1 MKLYNSLGQKYQY
14 LELKDNSIKIYLCG
28 PTVQSPPHLGHG
40 KSVVSFDVLIRYL
53 RSLNQK
59 VTYVRNITDIEDKII
74 DKALEENISFEEI
87 SKRNSLIFKKTYA
100 DLNCLEPDFEPEATK
115 YIGEIL
121 NLIDLLVDKG
131 YAYHSPSGVYFSVN
145 KYSRYME
152 LSNRKLDDT
161 VSGERINLEED
172 KESKEDFAL
181 WKSSKEGEPY
191 WESKWGNGRPGWHIE
206 CSAMVASIL
215 GTEIDIHC
223 GGNDLIFPH
232 HENEIAQSQAGYDV
246 ETFSNFWLHN
256 GMLQLAGE
264 KMAKSTGHVKP
275 LLEYIEIYGGEV
287 IRFFYLRSHYRS
299 PQEFSEELL
308 KESRTTLNRI
318 KYFVGNNIT
327 EEIDDNLIEKFNL
340 IMDDDLNTPKAIA
353 LIFNIIKDTKRS
365 DKDSVVIKNTIGKI
379 MSVLGFDLNDQ
390 YNDFEKINLKDLV
403 DEFYL
408 EGKTN
413 LEIIQSLINKR
424 EEYRSSN
431 DYKMSDEMR
440 DRLLEFDIELED
452 NIEQTDWFW
461 RNS

>member
-1 MKLYNSLGQKYQY
+1 W
-14 LELKDNSIKIYLCG
+14 
-28 PTVQSPPHLGHG
+28 
-40 KSVVSFDVLIRYL
+40 
-53 RSLNQK
+53 
-59 VTYVRNITDIEDKII
+59 
-74 DKALEENISFEEI
+74 
-87 SKRNSLIFKKTYA
+87 KT
-100 DLNCLEPDFEPEATK
+100 
-115 YIGEIL
+115 
-121 NLIDLLVDKG
+121 
-131 YAYHSPSGVYFSVN
+131 
-145 KYSRYME
+145 
-152 LSNRKLDDT
+152 
-161 VSGERINLEED
+161 
-172 KESKEDFAL
+172 
-181 WKSSKEGEPY
+181 SKEGEPY
-191 WESKWGNGRPGWHIE
+191 WQSKWGNGRPGWHIE

-232 HENEIAQSQAGYDV
+232 HENEIAQTQAGYGV
-246 ETFSNFWLHN
+246 ETFSKFWLHN

-327 EEIDDNLIEKFNL
+327 EEIDHNLIEKFNL
-340 IMDDDLNTPKAIA
+340 IMNDDLNTPKAIA
-353 LIFNIIKDTKRS
+353 LIFNIIKDTKKS
-365 DKDSVVIKNTIGKI
+365 DKDSVVIQNTIGKI

-403 DEFYL
+403 DEFNL

-452 NIEQTDWFW
+452 NTEQTDWFW

>member
-14 LELKDNSIKIYLCG
+14 LDLKGYSIKIYLCG

-53 RSLNQK
+53 RSLDQK

-74 DKALEENISFEEI
+74 DKALEENIGFEEI

-131 YAYHSPSGVYFSVN
+131 YAYHAPSGVYFNVN

-152 LSNRKLDDT
+152 LSNRKLGDT
-161 VSGERINLEED
+161 VSGERVNLEED

-191 WESKWGNGRPGWHIE
+191 WQSKWGNGRPGWHIE

-232 HENEIAQSQAGYDV
+232 HENEIAQTQAGYGV
-246 ETFSNFWLHN
+246 ETFSKFWLHN

-264 KMAKSTGHVKP
+264 KMAKSTGNVKP

-327 EEIDDNLIEKFNL
+327 EEIDHILIEKFNL
-340 IMDDDLNTPKAIA
+340 IMNDDLNTPKAIA
-353 LIFNIIKDTKRS
+353 LIFNIIKDTKKS
-365 DKDSVVIKNTIGKI
+365 DKDSVVIQNTIGKI

-403 DEFYL
+403 DEFNL

-424 EEYRSSN
+424 EEYRGSN

-452 NIEQTDWFW
+452 NTEQTDWFW

>member
-287 IRFFYLRSHYRS
+287 IRFYYLRSHYRS

-327 EEIDDNLIEKFNL
+327 EEIDHNLIEKFNL
-340 IMDDDLNTPKAIA
+340 IMDDDINTPKAIA

-408 EGKTN
+408 VGKTN

>member
-74 DKALEENISFEEI
+74 DKALEENIGFEEI
-87 SKRNSLIFKKTYA
+87 SKRNSLIFKTTYA

-246 ETFSNFWLHN
+246 ETFSKFWLHN

-287 IRFFYLRSHYRS
+287 IRFYYLRSHYRS

-327 EEIDDNLIEKFNL
+327 EEIDHNLIEKFNL
-340 IMDDDLNTPKAIA
+340 IMDDDINTPKAIA

>member
-14 LELKDNSIKIYLCG
+14 LELKENSIKIYLCG

-74 DKALEENISFEEI
+74 DKALEEGIGFEEI

-131 YAYHSPSGVYFSVN
+131 YAYHSPSGVYFSVK

-152 LSNRKLDDT
+152 LSNRKVDDT

-327 EEIDDNLIEKFNL
+327 EEIDHNLIEKFNL

-353 LIFNIIKDTKRS
+353 LIFNIIKDAKRS

-424 EEYRSSN
+424 EEYRGSN

>member
-1 MKLYNSLGQKYQY
+1 LKLYNSLGQKYQY

-74 DKALEENISFEEI
+74 DKALEENIGFEEI
-87 SKRNSLIFKKTYA
+87 SKRNSLIFKTTYA

-246 ETFSNFWLHN
+246 ETFSKFWLHN

-287 IRFFYLRSHYRS
+287 IRFYYLRSHYRS

-327 EEIDDNLIEKFNL
+327 EEIDHNLIEKFNL
-340 IMDDDLNTPKAIA
+340 IMDDDINTPKAIA